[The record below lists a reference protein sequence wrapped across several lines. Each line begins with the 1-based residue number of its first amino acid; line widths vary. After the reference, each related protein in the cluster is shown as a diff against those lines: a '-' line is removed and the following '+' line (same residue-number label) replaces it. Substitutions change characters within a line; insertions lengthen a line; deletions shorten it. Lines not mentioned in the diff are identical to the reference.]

1 MAPGAYQIA
10 AHPQRRF
17 PPLHCCHAG
26 AAVQDSQDSA
36 KKCQKNA
43 LST

>member
-1 MAPGAYQIA
+1 MNGL
-10 AHPQRRF
+10 
-17 PPLHCCHAG
+17 PPPATPVSADALMRCFHVG